1 MTENLAHPQFSKGLS
16 GYKVEE
22 VDSYIDKVLDTIK
35 DLKDQNEVLEEKIGV
50 LAESLQ
56 KYREDEDSLREALL
70 GAQKMGDSIV
80 KNANNKAEITMR
92 EASVKAAHIVEEARK
107 KVEDEKDEQEAGRI
121 LDNLLARQ
129 DEALQLAAAVQT
141 QLAQAETA
149 AQDVRRSEDDVAD
162 VRNRMERLREEQR
175 ALNGPA
181 REVLESQTTALRQLR
196 ALSSTLAT
204 EQERLAELEGR
215 LISETPARSIKNL
228 PLLLL
233 GAALFLAGAG
243 TLLAAWRLGVTSLP
257 LTQGLEMP
265 VNLWSGY
272 LILFCGVGF
281 LAAGLP
287 HDGPERRR
295 RKNEFAHLQSRRDAC
310 AAHVAELKEQARA
323 DAIANGIRKE
333 NPNANIV
340 YIKGDQFTNELIA
353 AIQNGKNIEFRSKY
367 READL
372 FLIDD
377 VQFIA
382 GKESTQEEFFHTFN
396 KLYEEHKQIV
406 MTSDRKPSDMLT
418 LEDRLKTRFE
428 WGLLADIQPP
438 DYETR
443 MAILK
448 NKAKNLGLN
457 LSDDVCNYI
466 AINVTNNVRQI
477 EGTVKKILAYRDL
490 NNMPLDLPNISRAID
505 DMFKSEGNA
514 LPTPSLIIS
523 QVCKFYSIDEVLLR
537 GTQKNKGT
545 AEARQIA
552 MYLIRKLT
560 NLSLPDIGKE
570 FARDHSTV
578 LYAIRKVEV
587 ALKNGDTTMQNN
599 IRDITANINSCL

>member
-1 MTENLAHPQFSKGLS
+1 MYSSAYVWAKVLSHMEERLGAVTVSAWFDDAEVVELNENNLILYSPSDFRREIIRRRCTDYIQDALKEVFNSDAKLMVFGDEELDTFKQKGKSVSSMDFNPQFTFDNFVVGPSNRFAHSAAIAVSK
-16 GYKVEE
+16 
-22 VDSYIDKVLDTIK
+22 
-35 DLKDQNEVLEEKIGV
+35 
-50 LAESLQ
+50 
-56 KYREDEDSLREALL
+56 
-70 GAQKMGDSIV
+70 
-80 KNANNKAEITMR
+80 
-92 EASVKAAHIVEEARK
+92 
-107 KVEDEKDEQEAGRI
+107 
-121 LDNLLARQ
+121 
-129 DEALQLAAAVQT
+129 
-141 QLAQAETA
+141 
-149 AQDVRRSEDDVAD
+149 
-162 VRNRMERLREEQR
+162 
-175 ALNGPA
+175 
-181 REVLESQTTALRQLR
+181 
-196 ALSSTLAT
+196 
-204 EQERLAELEGR
+204 
-215 LISETPARSIKNL
+215 TPGQVYN
-228 PLLLL
+228 P
-233 GAALFLAGAG
+233 LFLYG
-243 TLLAAWRLGVTSLP
+243 P
-257 LTQGLEMP
+257 P
-265 VNLWSGY
+265 
-272 LILFCGVGF
+272 GVG
-281 LAAGLP
+281 
-287 HDGPERRR
+287 
-295 RKNEFAHLQSRRDAC
+295 KTHL
-310 AAHVAELKEQARA
+310 LY
-323 DAIANGIRKE
+323 AIANCIRKE

>member
-1 MTENLAHPQFSKGLS
+1 MYSSAYVWAKVLSHMEERLGAVTVSAWFDDAEVVELNENNLILYSPSDFRREIIRRRCTDYIQDALKEVFNSDAKLMVFGDEELNTFKQKGKSASSMDFNPQFTFDNFVVGPSNRFAHSAAIAVSK
-16 GYKVEE
+16 
-22 VDSYIDKVLDTIK
+22 
-35 DLKDQNEVLEEKIGV
+35 
-50 LAESLQ
+50 
-56 KYREDEDSLREALL
+56 
-70 GAQKMGDSIV
+70 
-80 KNANNKAEITMR
+80 
-92 EASVKAAHIVEEARK
+92 
-107 KVEDEKDEQEAGRI
+107 
-121 LDNLLARQ
+121 
-129 DEALQLAAAVQT
+129 
-141 QLAQAETA
+141 
-149 AQDVRRSEDDVAD
+149 
-162 VRNRMERLREEQR
+162 
-175 ALNGPA
+175 
-181 REVLESQTTALRQLR
+181 
-196 ALSSTLAT
+196 
-204 EQERLAELEGR
+204 
-215 LISETPARSIKNL
+215 TPGQVYN
-228 PLLLL
+228 P
-233 GAALFLAGAG
+233 LFLYG
-243 TLLAAWRLGVTSLP
+243 P
-257 LTQGLEMP
+257 P
-265 VNLWSGY
+265 
-272 LILFCGVGF
+272 GVG
-281 LAAGLP
+281 
-287 HDGPERRR
+287 
-295 RKNEFAHLQSRRDAC
+295 KTHL
-310 AAHVAELKEQARA
+310 LY
-323 DAIANGIRKE
+323 AIANGIRKE
-333 NPNANIV
+333 NPDANIV

>member
-1 MTENLAHPQFSKGLS
+1 MYSSAYVWAKVLSHMEERLGAVTVSAWFDDAEVVELNENNLILYSPSDFRREIIRRRCTDYIQDALKEVFNSDAKLMVFGDEELDAFKQKGKSVSSMDFNPQFTFDNFVVGPSNRFAHSAAIAVSK
-16 GYKVEE
+16 
-22 VDSYIDKVLDTIK
+22 
-35 DLKDQNEVLEEKIGV
+35 
-50 LAESLQ
+50 
-56 KYREDEDSLREALL
+56 
-70 GAQKMGDSIV
+70 
-80 KNANNKAEITMR
+80 
-92 EASVKAAHIVEEARK
+92 
-107 KVEDEKDEQEAGRI
+107 
-121 LDNLLARQ
+121 
-129 DEALQLAAAVQT
+129 
-141 QLAQAETA
+141 
-149 AQDVRRSEDDVAD
+149 
-162 VRNRMERLREEQR
+162 
-175 ALNGPA
+175 
-181 REVLESQTTALRQLR
+181 
-196 ALSSTLAT
+196 
-204 EQERLAELEGR
+204 
-215 LISETPARSIKNL
+215 TPGQVYN
-228 PLLLL
+228 P
-233 GAALFLAGAG
+233 LFLYG
-243 TLLAAWRLGVTSLP
+243 P
-257 LTQGLEMP
+257 P
-265 VNLWSGY
+265 
-272 LILFCGVGF
+272 GVG
-281 LAAGLP
+281 
-287 HDGPERRR
+287 
-295 RKNEFAHLQSRRDAC
+295 KTHL
-310 AAHVAELKEQARA
+310 LY
-323 DAIANGIRKE
+323 AIANGIRKE

-466 AINVTNNVRQI
+466 AINITNNVRQI

>member
-1 MTENLAHPQFSKGLS
+1 MYSSAYVWAKVLSHMEERLGAVTVSAWFDDAEVVELNENNLILYSPSDFRREIIRRRCTDYIQDALKEVFNSDAKLMVFGDEELDAFKQKGKSVSSMDFNPQFTFDNFVVGPSNRFAHSAAIAVSK
-16 GYKVEE
+16 
-22 VDSYIDKVLDTIK
+22 
-35 DLKDQNEVLEEKIGV
+35 
-50 LAESLQ
+50 
-56 KYREDEDSLREALL
+56 
-70 GAQKMGDSIV
+70 
-80 KNANNKAEITMR
+80 
-92 EASVKAAHIVEEARK
+92 
-107 KVEDEKDEQEAGRI
+107 
-121 LDNLLARQ
+121 
-129 DEALQLAAAVQT
+129 
-141 QLAQAETA
+141 
-149 AQDVRRSEDDVAD
+149 
-162 VRNRMERLREEQR
+162 
-175 ALNGPA
+175 
-181 REVLESQTTALRQLR
+181 
-196 ALSSTLAT
+196 
-204 EQERLAELEGR
+204 
-215 LISETPARSIKNL
+215 TPGQVYN
-228 PLLLL
+228 P
-233 GAALFLAGAG
+233 LFLYG
-243 TLLAAWRLGVTSLP
+243 P
-257 LTQGLEMP
+257 P
-265 VNLWSGY
+265 
-272 LILFCGVGF
+272 GVG
-281 LAAGLP
+281 
-287 HDGPERRR
+287 
-295 RKNEFAHLQSRRDAC
+295 KTHL
-310 AAHVAELKEQARA
+310 LY
-323 DAIANGIRKE
+323 AIANSIRKE
-333 NPNANIV
+333 NPDANIV